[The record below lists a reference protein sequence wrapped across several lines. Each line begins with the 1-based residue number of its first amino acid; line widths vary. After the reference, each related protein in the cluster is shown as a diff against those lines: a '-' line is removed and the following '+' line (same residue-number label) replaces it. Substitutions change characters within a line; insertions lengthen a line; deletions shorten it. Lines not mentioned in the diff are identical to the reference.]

1 MMGGVESVSRRW
13 EELKWT
19 KSVTS
24 REWVAKYSERI
35 YSSEGG
41 ASKPSGNLSRPICIW
56 GPKTA
61 KTLVFIKWLT
71 GSLIRAASHF
81 LHFYNSNIW
90 KTCLVSGVLGPSSPN
105 DQRPTPFL
113 HKICGLKQSFGGGSL
128 QAKWNYFQ
136 SPFVSIYQMF
146 PH

>member
-13 EELKWT
+13 EELKWM
-19 KSVTS
+19 KSVIS
-24 REWVAKYSERI
+24 RGVGCKVLRENIFFR
-35 YSSEGG
+35 G
-41 ASKPSGNLSRPICIW
+41 RCF
-56 GPKTA
+56 
-61 KTLVFIKWLT
+61 KTLFGPNMHL
-71 GSLIRAASHF
+71 GSKDRKDPSFHQMVDKILDTCSISV

-113 HKICGLKQSFGGGSL
+113 HKICGLKQSF
-128 QAKWNYFQ
+128 YFQ
-136 SPFVSIYQMF
+136 SPFVSICQMF